1 MVLDYCA
8 GLAVLDKTTNTQRRA
23 QRRSRARA
31 RLDWYLFQ
39 KGYKQ
44 LTVPQLRKLHW
55 TLSSHHSRDPGLVL
69 RISKVIMTKME
80 KESWR
85 CGWCWR
91 LCKQSHQRCPD
102 CGTYWEERDTTYV
115 HQARGGASPR
125 RRNQR
130 WDEEEATTWS
140 SWTTQWPS
148 QQPQRPKSPR
158 RSQSRSRKGKGKG
171 KGKAK
176 APYAV
181 QEPQFG
187 PAALGIH
194 HPAPPWQ
201 PTHATT
207 STTAMSTAPA
217 APAALGDA
225 QLRGFLNEMKKIP
238 DMPADAHTI
247 IRKYAKK
254 QRSATTKT
262 MHQSVTDLSE
272 ARGALDQARLARHQ
286 LHGSWRTFLGEAL
299 ETWQAYTEG
308 FKQQEAALLARIED
322 AQQNLH
328 AAKEVFEECRS
339 ALIDLSK
346 SDQELIESAEAAMVN
361 EQVDDPTVAR
371 LQEDLES
378 MHGHLTALKSS
389 ADAMAVDSNVSAKRP
404 RLAET
409 KDPTGEVAAGVPSAP
424 GPLEPFGSARK

>member
-1 MVLDYCA
+1 M
-8 GLAVLDKTTNTQRRA
+8 G
-23 QRRSRARA
+23 
-31 RLDWYLFQ
+31 
-39 KGYKQ
+39 
-44 LTVPQLRKLHW
+44 
-55 TLSSHHSRDPGLVL
+55 
-69 RISKVIMTKME
+69 
-80 KESWR
+80 
-85 CGWCWR
+85 
-91 LCKQSHQRCPD
+91 
-102 CGTYWEERDTTYV
+102 
-115 HQARGGASPR
+115 R
-125 RRNQR
+125 RRGDYLEQL
-130 WDEEEATTWS
+130 DHPMAKSAASEAQIT
-140 SWTTQWPS
+140 TTQS
-148 QQPQRPKSPR
+148 EQKPQGQR
-158 RSQSRSRKGKGKG
+158 QGE
-171 KGKAK
+171 GKAK

-247 IRKYAKK
+247 IQKYAKK

-286 LHGSWRTFLGEAL
+286 LHGSWRTFLGEPL